1 VTHGYP
7 PEAIRRL
14 AAFHVVR
21 LGFAAVHED
30 RLNLKLP
37 AQVEE
42 SLQLSCSRS
51 TFLRTL
57 PDAVSG
63 KASTK
68 IQLAGV
74 L

>member
-1 VTHGYP
+1 MTHGYP

-37 AQVEE
+37 AQDRRV
-42 SLQLSCSRS
+42 
-51 TFLRTL
+51 
-57 PDAVSG
+57 
-63 KASTK
+63 ASAEL
-68 IQLAGV
+68 LAQHV
-74 L
+74 LADLA